1 MRLPSV
7 CLQSLNLFGKR
18 LINGHKRRE
27 SERAGRTSAA
37 APLNSD
43 RREKP
48 MLPGP
53 STVLSS
59 LMRGS
64 PWKVAPK
71 PFMPLTCEEVQ
82 QRNSSARNDRFS
94 RFHFLISQRM

>member
-18 LINGHKRRE
+18 LINGISAE
-27 SERAGRTSAA
+27 NPNVPAALAAA

-71 PFMPLTCEEVQ
+71 PFLTPPCEQVSSQ
-82 QRNSSARNDRFS
+82 QFSAE
-94 RFHFLISQRM
+94 

>member
-1 MRLPSV
+1 
-7 CLQSLNLFGKR
+7 
-18 LINGHKRRE
+18 
-27 SERAGRTSAA
+27 
-37 APLNSD
+37 
-43 RREKP
+43 

-94 RFHFLISQRM
+94 RFHFSHQPKDVRLLT